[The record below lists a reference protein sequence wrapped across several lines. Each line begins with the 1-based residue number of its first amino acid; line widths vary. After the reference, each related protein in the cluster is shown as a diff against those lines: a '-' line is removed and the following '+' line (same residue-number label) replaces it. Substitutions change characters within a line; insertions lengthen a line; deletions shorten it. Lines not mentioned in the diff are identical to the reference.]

1 MEKPANRPSL
11 NALRAFEAAARLLS
25 FQAAASELHVTPAAL
40 SHQVRQLESQ
50 LGHKLFHRHHRS
62 VSLTAVGQRLQPD
75 LQEGFSVID
84 RAVQQ
89 AQRRAVT
96 NTLTV
101 ASGPSFTAKW
111 LSPNLRDF
119 LERAPGT
126 DFRISSS
133 LALVDLPRS
142 DIDVAIRFGRGHYPG
157 CQTVLLAE
165 DHLVPMCS
173 PSWLAQHP
181 LDSPADLIAHTLIDD
196 QTHFG
201 SDLTLPVWEDWL
213 RAAGVRKKARN
224 RIAFN
229 VADHTLDAAAAGG
242 GVVLGRTV
250 LARTD
255 LESGRLV
262 RPFDLHIP
270 TGFAF
275 YAVSPDA
282 RAGDPLV
289 LQFLDWLKERFCAG

>member
-1 MEKPANRPSL
+1 MKKPAARPSL

-25 FQAAASELHVTPAAL
+25 FQSAASELHVTPAAL
-40 SHQVRQLESQ
+40 SHQVRQLEAQ
-50 LGHKLFHRHHRS
+50 LGLKLFNRQHRA
-62 VSLTAVGQRLQPD
+62 VSLTAAGKRLQPELRD
-75 LQEGFSVID
+75 AFATID
-84 RAVQQ
+84 RAIRDVQQ
-89 AQRRAVT
+89 RSEP

-133 LALVDLPRS
+133 LTLVDLPRS
-142 DIDVAIRFGRGHYPG
+142 DIDVAIRFGRGHYPD
-157 CQTVLLAE
+157 CQTVRLAD
-165 DHLVPMCS
+165 DHLAPMCS
-173 PSWLAQHP
+173 PTWLAEHP
-181 LDSPADLIAHTLIDD
+181 LATPADLIEHTLIDD
-196 QTHFG
+196 QTHLG
-201 SDLTLPVWEDWL
+201 GDLSLPVWEDWL

-224 RIAFN
+224 RVAFN

-250 LARTD
+250 LACTD
-255 LESGRLV
+255 LASGRLV
-262 RPFDLHIP
+262 CPFELQIP

-282 RAGDPLV
+282 RTDDPLV
-289 LQFLDWLKERFCAG
+289 QQFINWLKERFCAD